1 MLEADA
7 CLYEVPFDFVVTHI
21 KPEREKNN
29 RAVRAKY
36 WWRLAETMPAMRK
49 AIAPLNRFLAT
60 PRVSKHRLFVW
71 RAATFIA
78 DDRLAIIARADDT
91 TFGILSSRI
100 HELWS
105 LAQASVHGDGADGG
119 RPTYNAKSCFETF
132 PFPPGL
138 TPADTAHQQTEAV
151 AGGALIPAHLGAA
164 VLAGTSPDAALA
176 PTSDPLNEK
185 LKQNSHLSHDGI
197 HLFATAIAV
206 AAKRLNDLREAWLN
220 PPEWAERV
228 PEVVP
233 LGLLASPYP
242 DRTVARPGFEKQLAE
257 RTLTKLYNQ
266 RPTWLV
272 QAHQALDTA
281 VATAYGWTDYT
292 PAMPDDDI
300 LKRLLALNLVRGQA

>member
-1 MLEADA
+1 LRLKLAP
-7 CLYEVPFDFVVTHI
+7 LSRFIVT
-21 KPEREKNN
+21 PM
-29 RAVRAKY
+29 VAKY
-36 WWRLAETMPAMRK
+36 RVLAWMPAHQIPENLCV
-49 AIAPLNRFLAT
+49 A
-60 PRVSKHRLFVW
+60 
-71 RAATFIA
+71 
-78 DDRLAIIARADDT
+78 IARADDT
-91 TFGILSSRI
+91 TFGILHSRF

-105 LAQASVHGDGADGG
+105 LRMCTWMGAGNDP
-119 RPTYNAKSCFETF
+119 RYTPTTCFETF

-138 TPADTAHQQTEAV
+138 TPADTGHQQTEVV

-164 VLAGTSPDAALA
+164 VLVGTSPDAVLA
-176 PTSDPLNEK
+176 PSQVSLGEK
-185 LKQNSHLSHDGI
+185 IKQNSHLSNDGI
-197 HLFATAIAV
+197 HLFATSIAV

-233 LGLLASPYP
+233 LGLPASPYP
-242 DRTVARPGFEKQLAE
+242 DRVVARPGFEKQLAE